1 MFHRLWCSLQ
11 KKFPE
16 LLRCYGRAGVVWHG
30 LASAGDLV
38 PVLMP
43 VVASCRGKALA
54 QKRFSLG
61 RGSESNGV
69 IGFFQNPLLRNYHP
83 TTRGEQPHN

>member
-43 VVASCRGKALA
+43 VVASCRGKALT
-54 QKRFSLG
+54 QNRLG
-61 RGSESNGV
+61 LEARVG
-69 IGFFQNPLLRNYHP
+69 IGRIPPYTSHSKS
-83 TTRGEQPHN
+83 TI

>member
-54 QKRFSLG
+54 QKRFSLEARVG
-61 RGSESNGV
+61 IERGHWIFSKS
-69 IGFFQNPLLRNYHP
+69 
-83 TTRGEQPHN
+83 TTPQLPPHHQRRTAS